1 MRDEELVEED
11 PGASPDRFGVAVR
24 PVAGTDTVVLVLV
37 GELDRDE
44 VGRLWAAVEECP
56 PSGRIVVDC
65 SGLGFCD
72 SSGLNVLLRTRLR
85 TLEAGGL
92 VELAGLR
99 APVDRMFE
107 ITGAR
112 GVFPVY
118 GSVGEAL
125 SERERGHEGGGSHG
139 REL

>member
-24 PVAGTDTVVLVLV
+24 PVAGTDAVVLVLV
-37 GELDRDE
+37 GELDRDA

-56 PSGRIVVDC
+56 PTGRIVVDC

-72 SSGLNVLLRTRLR
+72 SSGLNLLLRTRLR
-85 TLEAGGL
+85 ALEAGGL

-125 SERERGHEGGGSHG
+125 SERERGREGGGSHG

>member
-1 MRDEELVEED
+1 MRDEELVQED
-11 PGASPDRFGVAVR
+11 SGASPDRFGVVVR

-37 GELDRDE
+37 GELDRDA

-56 PSGRIVVDC
+56 PAGRIVVDC

-72 SSGLNVLLRTRLR
+72 SSGLNALLRTRLR
-85 TLEAGGL
+85 TREAGGL

-125 SERERGHEGGGSHG
+125 SERERGPEGGGSHG
-139 REL
+139 EEL